1 MRTKIAFLELRR
13 KEIRAC
19 LRPSNQIFIFLK
31 QLLENNTNQRDNFFG
46 LTCPVLSWL
55 PIRLNDLRFRKKKR
69 KV

>member
-31 QLLENNTNQRDNFFG
+31 QLLENNANQRDNFFG
-46 LTCPVLSWL
+46 LSYPVLSCL
-55 PIRLNDLRFRKKKR
+55 STRVNNLKF
-69 KV
+69 